1 MAGAVRPAAGK
12 ASGLVGDIAGGDTAG
27 CAMLMWSEWIQE
39 GAEGRNEDVVEQCAT
54 GTLLCTPGYAL
65 SRDAP
70 LASENGNLP
79 LLSVSASGQLSVVG
93 VVCGRRVR
101 LSSPDL
107 TSTDTC
113 RADIRL

>member
-1 MAGAVRPAAGK
+1 MRTSSSNAQPAR
-12 ASGLVGDIAGGDTAG
+12 S
-27 CAMLMWSEWIQE
+27 CALQVM
-39 GAEGRNEDVVEQCAT
+39 
-54 GTLLCTPGYAL
+54 AL

-79 LLSVSASGQLSVVG
+79 LLSVSASRQLSVVG
-93 VVCGRRVR
+93 VVCGRRDR
-101 LSSPDL
+101 LSSRDL